1 MRPSGPPRDPGA
13 TWAKM
18 KPMISR
24 IVPVLFR
31 EPLLHFLVLGGVL
44 FALYVA
50 FGKPDDVALRDRI
63 VVDERQLRLLSQQF
77 QSTWMRPPTRDE
89 LSGLADDFVKEE
101 ILYREAL
108 ALGLDRDDLVI
119 RRRMRQKMEFLNAD
133 LNEQEPTDADLEAYL
148 RANPEVFRQPPRFS
162 FQQIYLDPRRTDGD
176 ILQRAQGLLALLRE
190 DTEAS
195 ADPASLGEPSLL
207 PAVVERATPR
217 DVANTFG
224 PEFAEAVAGAPTD
237 GWSGPYTSAYGV
249 HLLRVTEHLPGNI
262 PPLTAVRSVVAREWA
277 NERRHE
283 AETRFLDALRS
294 RYSIEIRWP
303 ENTQRDDRAIS
314 DRLTARP

>member
-1 MRPSGPPRDPGA
+1 MV
-13 TWAKM
+13 
-18 KPMISR
+18 SR
-24 IVPVLFR
+24 IVPVLLR

-50 FGKPDDVALRDRI
+50 FGKPGDAALHDRI
-63 VVDERQLRLLSQQF
+63 VVDEQQLSRLSQQF
-77 QSTWMRPPTRDE
+77 QRTWMRAPTRDE
-89 LSGLADDFVKEE
+89 LRALADDFVKEE

-148 RANPEVFRQPPRFS
+148 RANPETFRQPSRFS
-162 FQQIYLDPRRTDGD
+162 FQQVYLDPKRTDGD
-176 ILQRAQGLLALLRE
+176 VLQRAQGLLAALRANT
-190 DTEAS
+190 DKP
-195 ADPASLGEPSLL
+195 ADPASLGDPSLL
-207 PAVVERATPR
+207 PAVLERATPR
-217 DVANTFG
+217 DVANMFG

-237 GWSGPYTSAYGV
+237 MWSGPHTSTYGL
-249 HLLRVTEHLPGNI
+249 HLLNVTEHLPGKI
-262 PPLTAVRSVVAREWA
+262 PPLTSVRSVVAREWA

-283 AETRFLDALRS
+283 AEARFYETLRS

-303 ENTQRDDRAIS
+303 EDTQDDVPARS
-314 DRLTARP
+314 DQLAARP